1 VKCEACGET
10 IAAYYREIL
19 DAVAAAALMRI
30 NDMLSRV
37 LKK

>member
-10 IAAYYREIL
+10 IAYYREIL